1 MPFTPYHLGP
11 GLCLGLPLR
20 RVIHAPTF
28 ILANILPDIEPLL
41 VLVFNLKYP
50 LHGYL
55 HSLLAAILMGGIFG
69 YAMYVIE
76 EFMQPLYKLLLLE
89 TSETLGSWSFTVAGS
104 LGALLHV
111 LLDTPLYSDIKPFY
125 PLMVNPLYNPLLTS
139 CIYTTCSLM
148 LIIGLIYYTGLA
160 VKTVFTR

>member
-1 MPFTPYHLGP
+1 
-11 GLCLGLPLR
+11 
-20 RVIHAPTF
+20 
-28 ILANILPDIEPLL
+28 
-41 VLVFNLKYP
+41 
-50 LHGYL
+50 
-55 HSLLAAILMGGIFG
+55 MGGIFG

-125 PLMVNPLYNPLLTS
+125 PLMVNPLYNPLLAS